1 MRHKVLYG
9 LINEANFMPKPIS
22 RTNSRYVK
30 EVLILFGMMIRVAR
44 IEHKMTVRELA
55 MRADVSRSL
64 LQRIEDGDP
73 RCSIGA
79 AFEVAA
85 IVGVPLIV
93 DDKKSLPLKIAHFK
107 EKIALLP
114 KSARKSHKVLKD
126 DF

>member
-1 MRHKVLYG
+1 
-9 LINEANFMPKPIS
+9 MPKPIS
-22 RTNSRYVK
+22 RAQSRYAT
-30 EVLILFGMMIRVAR
+30 EALTLFGMMIRVAR
-44 IEHKMTVRELA
+44 IEQKMTVSELA

-64 LQRIEDGDP
+64 LQRIEEGDP
-73 RCSIGA
+73 GCSIGA

-93 DDKKSLPLKIAHFK
+93 EDPKTLALKMAHFK

-114 KSARKSHKVLKD
+114 KAARKSSRVVKD